1 MSKRINI
8 WHTEP
13 KATNA
18 LLAFE
23 SYLETTV
30 LTHTHKELIR
40 MRASQINGCAYCMNM
55 HSKDAL
61 KSGEK
66 AQRLFVLSA
75 WRETDF
81 FTEEEQAVL
90 MLTEEITEISKGG
103 VSDATYEKAAGLFD
117 EVYLSQLIMAV
128 IIINSWNRLAIT
140 IHSKPVMDK

>member
-1 MSKRINI
+1 MSKRINV

-13 KATNA
+13 TATKA
-18 LLAFE
+18 LLAFD
-23 SYLETTV
+23 SYLETTA
-30 LTHTHKELIR
+30 LTHTHKELIK
-40 MRASQINGCAYCMNM
+40 MRASQINGCAYCINM

-61 KSGEK
+61 KYGET

-81 FTEEEQAVL
+81 FTEEEQAIL

-128 IIINSWNRLAIT
+128 IIINSWNRLAIA
-140 IHSKPVMDK
+140 IHSKPLLDK

>member
-1 MSKRINI
+1 MNKRVNI

-13 KATNA
+13 TATNA

-23 SYLETTV
+23 SYLETTA

-40 MRASQINGCAYCMNM
+40 MRASQINGCAYCLNM

-140 IHSKPVMDK
+140 IHSKTVMDK